1 MSEERH
7 QTSTWRTVYAYVNV
21 FAIDVMASNAP
32 SSLQSSFAAFQARR
46 ARQRAALGVS
56 AGKSKAVSTKKQ
68 SKCSF
73 FASNGNGCLLVSD
86 VLRAR
91 GWSRLP
97 LTQAQS
103 HKFQLRWVDYPT
115 ATDLQLLRHH
125 QYTTVTKR
133 SPKLFN
139 YLLPALTRTITNKAC
154 MWEALQAHRATASR
168 PSFLPL
174 TYGVWG

>member
-1 MSEERH
+1 
-7 QTSTWRTVYAYVNV
+7 
-21 FAIDVMASNAP
+21 MASNAP

-56 AGKSKAVSTKKQ
+56 DGKSKAASTKKQ

-125 QYTTVTKR
+125 QHTTVKKR

-168 PSFLPL
+168 PSFLPM
-174 TYGVWG
+174 TYGVCGVSLFV